1 MIPSIRSQFSRLSQT
16 TLDQTRHFLT
26 DGQLGFSHMKMKR
39 APHLLLAPTIYL
51 QTLGPCSIIPFENIL
66 ESPTMRCQKYMWGAL
81 LSSQC
86 TPSHLNLRFVTPN
99 FSIFVCILHSP
110 FHQCLTSVVLQRLAP
125 FMSSIDGNDPPV
137 AFNEKWLPFMIQS
150 PIAGY
155 IAILT
160 SSYFQATAR
169 QIEWNKS
176 VDVMA
181 ARVKL
186 ITLINSYLTAHQS
199 ALNDEAISTV
209 MSLAYNEV
217 FASETRSG
225 SC

>member
-1 MIPSIRSQFSRLSQT
+1 
-16 TLDQTRHFLT
+16 
-26 DGQLGFSHMKMKR
+26 MKMTR
-39 APHLLLAPTIYL
+39 AQHLLLVPTISL
-51 QTLGPCSIIPFENIL
+51 QTSGPSSIIRSGNISENLI
-66 ESPTMRCQKYMWGAL
+66 MGFQKCMWGASL
-81 LSSQC
+81 LNQS
-86 TPSHLNLRFVTPN
+86 TPSHSNLLFAMPN
-99 FSIFVCILHSP
+99 FFIFVSILHNPLNQS
-110 FHQCLTSVVLQRLAP
+110 LTSVVLQRLAP
-125 FMSSIDGNDPPV
+125 FMSSIDGNDPPP

-176 VDVMA
+176 VDVMG

-217 FASETRSG
+217 CALCIVSG
-225 SC
+225 PD